1 MKRCPKIWRNKEKQ
15 RKAERSKKTKVKN
28 KLLYTPP
35 FKRRWQKTLNEIEIR
50 NLQHFQRLFTK
61 TLKIRFLTDHGQIIE
76 GAFDIKMHQEKEEAA
91 KLYLCG
97 ITAEQLVKSVV
108 LYYELLDRCID
119 RGNSELIQMRKDSQ

>member
-1 MKRCPKIWRNKEKQ
+1 M
-15 RKAERSKKTKVKN
+15 
-28 KLLYTPP
+28 
-35 FKRRWQKTLNEIEIR
+35 
-50 NLQHFQRLFTK
+50 FTK
-61 TLKIRFLTDHGQIIE
+61 TLKIRFLTDLGQIIE

-91 KLYLCG
+91 KYLCG